1 MVSADAPNANS
12 NGRWNREKP
21 TVKTRAMVTS
31 MDTALPRMASAPF
44 RSPAPRRM
52 DARGAPPMPAKA
64 EKAEIRVR
72 MGKVTPTPVRA
83 VFPTTAMWPI

>member
-1 MVSADAPNANS
+1 
-12 NGRWNREKP
+12 
-21 TVKTRAMVTS
+21 
-31 MDTALPRMASAPF
+31 MASAPF

-52 DARGAPPMPAKA
+52 DAKGAPPMPAKA